1 VAADSS
7 KFLADQ
13 QRAFLNADDRHFFWQ
28 TDGEY
33 FSGTERRLL
42 DGFPFEAGAR
52 VLEVGGGEG
61 GNLRNLLD
69 QRGVRPKLIVGLDL
83 FHRKLTF
90 GARHVPE
97 ARFVCADAT
106 QLPFPDGAFDVVL
119 CRDLLH
125 HLPNREPAVREL
137 RRVCRGGGTVWVI
150 EPNGRNPLIALF
162 ALAIAHERGQ
172 LQTSVGSLEALV
184 RRHFG
189 KVALITEQPLPVYRA
204 LLHYRFGWPALG
216 RSAAFAT
223 AMRWWCAAAAAL
235 MPRRLWA
242 YIIVRVNPDA

>member
-1 VAADSS
+1 VSADAS

-33 FSGTERRLL
+33 FSVSERRLL
-42 DGFPFEAGAR
+42 DGFPFEAGSR

-69 QRGVRPKLIVGLDL
+69 DRGVRPTLLVGLDL

-90 GARHVPE
+90 AARQVPE
-97 ARFVCADAT
+97 ASFVCADAT
-106 QLPFPDGAFDVVL
+106 RLPFPDASFDAVL

-125 HLPNREPAVREL
+125 HLPEREPALREL
-137 RRVCRGGGTVWVI
+137 RRVCRGRGTVWVI

-162 ALAIAHERGQ
+162 ALAMPHERGQ
-172 LQTSVGSLEALV
+172 LQTSVASLEQLV
-184 RRHFG
+184 RRHFAD
-189 KVALITEQPLPVYRA
+189 VSLTTQQPLPIFRA
-204 LLHYRFGWPALG
+204 LLHYRFGWPSLG
-216 RSAAFAT
+216 RLTLFDR
-223 AMRWWCAAAAAL
+223 AMRAWSAAAATL

-242 YIIVRVNPDA
+242 YIVVRLELDA